1 MINLPQSDRQII
13 SNFTAG
19 DRLRKLILVDCVD
32 IDPVTEFLHFSRLE
46 MLCIEGGIMISI
58 KDVDD
63 AQRIPPEM
71 LAHFGQ
77 LLPHLKSFSA
87 VKTCLGH
94 WSRLFECHRPSLTA
108 LQFSCVTLASQR

>member
-1 MINLPQSDRQII
+1 MQVEFIAMINLPQSDRQII
-13 SNFTAG
+13 SNFIAG
-19 DRLRKLILVDCVD
+19 DRLRKLFLVDCVD

-77 LLPHLKSFSA
+77 LL
-87 VKTCLGH
+87 
-94 WSRLFECHRPSLTA
+94 
-108 LQFSCVTLASQR
+108 Q